1 MIGIASPTQQA
12 IAFLLPLLASFLSDW
27 IVRKESMLRKQI
39 LEHPAAMPLPAGEI
53 NVIEVAT
60 VLVTS
65 ETADHPIDNVFDGRR
80 GPGGSRWVAEKPGE
94 QTLILAFDA
103 PQMIH
108 TITLEVE
115 EPAVSRTQELAL
127 SLSKDGGQTYR
138 EVVRQEFNFSPPG
151 TAFEREHWTVSA
163 DMVTHLRL
171 SIKPDKGNHAC
182 KATLTSL
189 ALQ

>member
-1 MIGIASPTQQA
+1 MNYCFSPA
-12 IAFLLPLLASFLSDW
+12 NMAKLSSDW
-27 IVRKESMLRKQI
+27 IVRKGPMLRKQI
-39 LEHPAAMPLPAGEI
+39 LEHPAVTPIPAGEI
-53 NVIEVAT
+53 NVPEVAT

-108 TITLEVE
+108 KITLEVE

-127 SLSKDGGQTYR
+127 SLSMDGGQTYR
-138 EVVRQEFNFSPPG
+138 EE
-151 TAFEREHWTVSA
+151 
-163 DMVTHLRL
+163 
-171 SIKPDKGNHAC
+171 HAC
-182 KATLTSL
+182 VGSRSRLFGILFGLSVGHAV
-189 ALQ
+189 